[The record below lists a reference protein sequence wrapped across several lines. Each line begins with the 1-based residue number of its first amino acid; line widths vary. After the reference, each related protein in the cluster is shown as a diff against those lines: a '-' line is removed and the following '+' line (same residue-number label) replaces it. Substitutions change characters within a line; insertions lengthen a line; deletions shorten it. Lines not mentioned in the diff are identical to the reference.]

1 MFGMFDVFSSKV
13 RVSVRQSLSSTAID
27 NNVWFLYYRVTAWA
41 MVIAS
46 VAVSAKQVLKRFVN
60 VGTSINKIFTD
71 FS

>member
-1 MFGMFDVFSSKV
+1 MFDVFSSKV

-46 VAVSAKQVLKRFVN
+46 VAVSAKQVLKRF
-60 VGTSINKIFTD
+60 
-71 FS
+71 